1 MAAADIVALTDKLVV
16 FTYSDS
22 EVGGLSTRLVVVSK
36 VWESKVGAQL
46 ITGLDADRNEV
57 RTFRVDRIVGRVRE
71 VK

>member
-57 RTFRVDRIVGRVRE
+57 RTFRVDRIVGRLRE